1 MFAKQNFCPTGE
13 ELESRSLLNI
23 GTPVLGAFLGIESL
37 HESEHRAMV
46 QQRVHA
52 RTLPK
57 TSEHS
62 STTTVTPPTFSR
74 QIPAGLELN
83 FTPMV
88 HPHAIQ
94 IRMYTAAD
102 HVTTGSVQQLVHTGQ
117 QTPLTLTPAASLPAG
132 VIGAFNRG

>member
-1 MFAKQNFCPTGE
+1 MSAKQNFCPVGE

-62 STTTVTPPTFSR
+62 SESSVTVPTFSWE
-74 QIPAGLELN
+74 IPAGLALN
-83 FTPMV
+83 FKPMV
-88 HPHAIQ
+88 HPHVIQ
-94 IRMYTAAD
+94 MRTHTFAGHD
-102 HVTTGSVQQLVHTGQ
+102 TTGPGQ
-117 QTPLTLTPAASLPAG
+117 QPAHAGKQPPLSLTPAANLPAG
-132 VIGAFNRG
+132 VVGAFNRG